1 MTAFDSPAAP
11 TLAPVS
17 IDELLERTSRT
28 FALSIPRLPEPTR
41 GEVAIAYLLFRIAD
55 TFEDA
60 VGWPRER
67 KLAALA
73 DLAALLDGEARA
85 AACADSWLAPPAA
98 IQHAGYQQLLAATP
112 QVLAAFAALG
122 EPARAAIRHH
132 LGRTIDGMARF
143 VARADGKGALA
154 LGSLAELRD
163 YCYVVAGIV
172 GEMLC
177 ELFLLDAPALAPVA
191 SRLRERAALFG
202 EGLQLVNILK
212 DAEVDEREGR
222 IYLPPA
228 QQDDVMAL
236 ARQDLRAAT
245 EYTLA
250 LQRHGGDAGLVAF
263 NALLVRLAIGTLA
276 AIEERRPGN
285 KLSRMEVLTIIAE
298 VVQQVDQ
305 GQPPL
310 PSDGLDAN
318 LPAAE

>member
-85 AACADSWLAPPAA
+85 AACADAWLAPPAA
-98 IQHAGYQQLLAATP
+98 IPHAGYQQLLAATP
-112 QVLAAFAALG
+112 QVLAAFAELTA
-122 EPARAAIRHH
+122 PARAAIRHH

-143 VARADGKGALA
+143 VERTDGTGALA

-177 ELFLLDAPALAPVA
+177 DLFLLDAPALAPVA

-212 DAEVDEREGR
+212 DAGGDEREGR
-222 IYLPPA
+222 AYLPA
-228 QQDDVMAL
+228 DVPRGAVFEL
-236 ARQDLRAAT
+236 ARADLRAAG
-245 EYTLA
+245 EYVQA
-250 LQRHGGDAGLVAF
+250 LQEAGAPRGLVAF
-263 NALLVRLAIGTLA
+263 TALPVLLARATLA
-276 AIEERRPGN
+276 AVEGEGPGA
-285 KLSRMEVLTIIAE
+285 KVSRE
-298 VVQQVDQ
+298 QV
-305 GQPPL
+305 
-310 PSDGLDAN
+310 SAAVAALDAA
-318 LPAAE
+318 LERGAPAVP